1 LSASAG
7 KLESAAHVR
16 KIAIMDVI
24 PVESE
29 ESDTEYA
36 MKNDDEFWSKINL
49 GSLHA
54 QVQVLGEALQHA
66 AKDGS

>member
-1 LSASAG
+1 M
-7 KLESAAHVR
+7 R